1 VAKHALCACASAV
14 GLGNAVCGYM
24 LHEVFVLTANGAH
37 KGILVKNS

>member
-1 VAKHALCACASAV
+1 
-14 GLGNAVCGYM
+14 VCGYM